1 MDRNNLIHLVTV
13 NRSRLDKGHSPQK
26 QRASDQNGH
35 TKRKRNTS
43 PRRIITIHDKI
54 RFVVV
59 VDRRQVIRYTSTN
72 HDVGGGGSS
81 RKISSARSLSASVNT
96 EGIVRDR
103 VAAASSSPCTVM
115 VGLDRDPERGRTSG
129 AEATARPS
137 GSNRTLGRRVTSS
150 GLVVNKGDVT
160 SSPLPKNR
168 AERVPLLLCVGDS
181 PFGGDE
187 ESLVDREMGLS
198 SVCGSP
204 DIGAA
209 DASTATLLGFSFSE
223 TSGKFECVRCGERE
237 CSTLRPMNIWNHV
250 GRGPGESELLRRDA
264 VTCASWLWLWRL
276 FALVETERR
285 LRVALAFDNA
295 VARLR
300 ARMIVPI
307 VPPVMRK
314 ESRPGS
320 SVRAMIAR
328 FSSTRSTSESV
339 SGEGPASMSL
349 FDVDCVVVGVGSC
362 NCSCSD
368 VRERTC

>member
-1 MDRNNLIHLVTV
+1 
-13 NRSRLDKGHSPQK
+13 
-26 QRASDQNGH
+26 
-35 TKRKRNTS
+35 
-43 PRRIITIHDKI
+43 
-54 RFVVV
+54 
-59 VDRRQVIRYTSTN
+59 
-72 HDVGGGGSS
+72 
-81 RKISSARSLSASVNT
+81 
-96 EGIVRDR
+96 
-103 VAAASSSPCTVM
+103 
-115 VGLDRDPERGRTSG
+115 
-129 AEATARPS
+129 
-137 GSNRTLGRRVTSS
+137 
-150 GLVVNKGDVT
+150 
-160 SSPLPKNR
+160 
-168 AERVPLLLCVGDS
+168 
-181 PFGGDE
+181 
-187 ESLVDREMGLS
+187 
-198 SVCGSP
+198 
-204 DIGAA
+204 
-209 DASTATLLGFSFSE
+209 
-223 TSGKFECVRCGERE
+223 
-237 CSTLRPMNIWNHV
+237 MNIWNHV